1 MQDKKWSGRTPA
13 SLHEI
18 AAEQVLLRQLHE
30 KGEWDLVGN
39 AWAAAAFTEGSLVRR
54 KADKHTAF
62 VVRRLSA
69 AVLMWPAQCVEP
81 RVWHESLAV
90 ERLDWQVVYD
100 LGEWEEIPVELA
112 CPLHLF
118 LEDCAFAFTR
128 HADADVDDV

>member
-1 MQDKKWSGRTPA
+1 M
-13 SLHEI
+13 
-18 AAEQVLLRQLHE
+18 
-30 KGEWDLVGN
+30 GEWDPVGN

-128 HADADVDDV
+128 HADADGDDV